1 MSKIDT
7 EMERLIFDS
16 VNKMI
21 DDNYKLIHEDLINKI
36 VRLSNKLSFICSVE
50 CKLQNLLDYS
60 LKEKRNKCSK
70 CIKYRFNE
78 EELLKKLLNYKI
90 IDIKYEINENTKM
103 ISVNNQM
110 NEHISRIIIINYYD
124 IFGYLYKNNFEI
136 NLENS
141 NLEPIIKEN
150 NEYYDNNLFTK
161 PFENKI
167 KLQHDI
173 DYFNIIIKYG
183 AKEDIIKIYELKEK
197 EKLETERKIKEENLE
212 VERKLKETINRQLL
226 EEKEIKRKDEEFRI
240 ALQQHDRFNQKCRE
254 IEINQLIHK
263 EQYIEEIIRKEEAD
277 RRCQRAG
284 YKNEEDWHN
293 RFAGKG
299 RWAEIKPR
307 KTKR

>member
-21 DDNYKLIHEDLINKI
+21 DDNYKLIHEDLIKKI
-36 VRLSNKLSFICSVE
+36 VELSNKVLSTCIDCT
-50 CKLQNLLDYS
+50 LNNLLRIT
-60 LKEKRNKCSK
+60 ENTCSK

-90 IDIKYEINENTKM
+90 IDIKYEIN
-103 ISVNNQM
+103 VNNQM

-124 IFGYLYKNNFEI
+124 IFGYLYKNNFEM

-141 NLEPIIKEN
+141 NLQPIIKQN
-150 NEYYDNNLFTK
+150 NEYYDNNLFTI

-167 KLQHDI
+167 KLQSNI
-173 DYFNIIIKYG
+173 DYYNIIIRYG
-183 AKEDIIKIYELKEK
+183 TKEDIIKIYELKEK

-212 VERKLKETINRQLL
+212 VVRKLKETINRQLL

-263 EQYIEEIIRKEEAD
+263 EQYIEEKIRKEEAD

-284 YKNEEDWHN
+284 YKNEEDWHDK
-293 RFAGKG
+293 FTGKG
-299 RWAEIKPR
+299 RWAEIKPI